1 MEHGSRC
8 MGAIMTARI
17 TVAEYLEKMIEI
29 SEKTQKQIAHEV
41 GYAKPNVISMM
52 KQGLIKVPVDKAPA
66 IAHALNIAPAYFL
79 GLVLREYMPDA
90 WAAMEEHL
98 GGVLS
103 ENERRLLDVYR
114 KQCSNG
120 EIELDERRIKQI
132 RMALAE

>member
-1 MEHGSRC
+1 
-8 MGAIMTARI
+8 MGAIMTARM
-17 TVAEYLEKMIEI
+17 TVAEYLAKMIEI

-41 GYAKPNVISMM
+41 GYTRPNVLSMM

-66 IAHALNIAPAYFL
+66 LARALNVDPAYFL

-90 WAAMEEHL
+90 WAAMEQHL

-114 KQCSNG
+114 EQCATG
-120 EIELDERRIKQI
+120 EIALDERRIKQI
-132 RMALAE
+132 TTALAE

>member
-1 MEHGSRC
+1 MERRSRC
-8 MGAIMTARI
+8 MGTIMTAKM
-17 TVAEYLEKMIEI
+17 TVAKYLAKMIEL

-41 GYAKPNVISMM
+41 GYDRPNVLSMM
-52 KQGLIKVPVDKAPA
+52 KQGLIKVPVNRAPTLA
-66 IAHALNIAPAYFL
+66 RALNIDPAYFL

-90 WAAMEEHL
+90 WSAMEQHL

-114 KQCSNG
+114 EQCSNG

-132 RMALAE
+132 TTALAK